1 MEKKHVLLSINSTF
15 YDMVGEY
22 YLFITEVFPE
32 LKRICQQHDIELEY
46 KDVAFSVHDDVY
58 TRDLIFRDFQYMDED
73 RTFFICFRGQKL
85 GWRPTANDV
94 TKLTLDVYPELVK
107 HVNGISLT
115 ELVIMHALRPFNK
128 YVDGEKHFVPTV
140 KHSLF
145 YFRNADYVEDMNDRQ
160 KACYLNMTDTKDK
173 EVQDFEIARAK
184 DLIYDFK
191 REFVKIEENAP
202 RVLISHYD
210 AKWNND
216 LNLHQMLEDYISEYI
231 RLNGSLDDD
240 FLEVHKGFIC
250 KYAQGCPDEFS
261 YEGRPLKDVMIEDIL
276 GELKLEFPQ
285 HFNE

>member
-15 YDMVGEY
+15 YDMMGEY
-22 YLFITEVFPE
+22 LLFIREVFPQ
-32 LKRICQQHDIELEY
+32 LKKICQEHNIELEY
-46 KDVAFSVHDDVY
+46 TDVAFSVHDEVY
-58 TRDLIFRDFQYMDED
+58 TRDLIFRDFQYIDAD

-94 TKLTLDVYPELVK
+94 TKLTLNEYPELVK

-115 ELVIMHALRPFNK
+115 ELVIMHALRPFDK
-128 YVDGEKHFVPTV
+128 YVNGEKHFVETV

-145 YFRNADYVEDMNDRQ
+145 YFRNADYVEDLDEKQ
-160 KACYLNMTDTKDK
+160 KACYLNRSDIKDK
-173 EVQDFEIARAK
+173 EVQDFEIAKAK

-191 REFVKIEENAP
+191 REFVKIPKNAP

-216 LNLHQMLEDYISEYI
+216 LDPHEMLEEYI
-231 RLNGSLDDD
+231 EEYVRLNGSLDED
-240 FLEVHKGFIC
+240 FLEVHKRFIC
-250 KYAQGCPDEFS
+250 KYAKGCVDEFT

-285 HFNE
+285 NFE

>member
-15 YDMVGEY
+15 YDMMGEY
-22 YLFITEVFPE
+22 LLFIREVFPQ
-32 LKRICQQHDIELEY
+32 LKKICQEHNIELEY
-46 KDVAFSVHDDVY
+46 TDVAFSVHDEVY
-58 TRDLIFRDFQYMDED
+58 TRDLIFRDFQYIDAD

-94 TKLTLDVYPELVK
+94 TKLTLNEYPELVK

-115 ELVIMHALRPFNK
+115 ELVIMHALRPFDK
-128 YVDGEKHFVPTV
+128 YVNGEKHFVETV

-145 YFRNADYVEDMNDRQ
+145 YFRNADYVEDLDEKQ
-160 KACYLNMTDTKDK
+160 KACYLNRSDIKDK
-173 EVQDFEIARAK
+173 EVQDFEIAKAK

-191 REFVKIEENAP
+191 REFVKIPKKAP

-216 LNLHQMLEDYISEYI
+216 LDPHEMLEEYI
-231 RLNGSLDDD
+231 EEYVRLNGSLDED
-240 FLEVHKGFIC
+240 FLEVHKRFIC
-250 KYAQGCPDEFS
+250 KYAKGCVDEFT
-261 YEGRPLKDVMIEDIL
+261 YESRPLKDVMIEDIL

-285 HFNE
+285 NFE

>member
-15 YDMVGEY
+15 YDMLGEY
-22 YLFITEVFPE
+22 TLFIKEVFPE
-32 LKRICQQHDIELEY
+32 LKKICQKHNIELEY
-46 KDVAFSVHDDVY
+46 RDVAFSVHDEVY
-58 TRDLIFRDFQYMDED
+58 SRDLIFRDFQYVDMD

-94 TKLTLDVYPELVK
+94 TKLTLDEYPELVK

-128 YVDGEKHFVPTV
+128 YINGEKHFVPTV

-145 YFRNADYVEDMNDRQ
+145 YFRNADYVDDLNDKQR
-160 KACYLNMTDTKDK
+160 ACYLNRSDIKDK

-191 REFVKIEENAP
+191 REFVKIPENAP

-210 AKWNND
+210 VKWNND
-216 LNLHQMLEDYISEYI
+216 LDLHEMLGEYI
-231 RLNGSLDDD
+231 DEYVKLNGELDED
-240 FLEVHKGFIC
+240 FLEIHKQFIC
-250 KYAQGCPDEFS
+250 NYSVGCVDEMT

-276 GELKLEFPQ
+276 GELKLEFPEN
-285 HFNE
+285 FS

>member
-15 YDMVGEY
+15 YDMIGEY

-32 LKRICQQHDIELEY
+32 LKRICQKHNIELEY
-46 KDVAFSVHDDVY
+46 KDVAFSVHDEVY
-58 TRDLIFRDFQYMDED
+58 TRDLIFRDFQYVDED

-85 GWRPTANDV
+85 GWIPTANDV

-115 ELVIMHALRPFNK
+115 ELVIMHALRPFDK
-128 YVDGEKHFVPTV
+128 YVDGKKHEVPTA

-145 YFRNADYVEDMNDRQ
+145 YFRNAGYVDELNEQ
-160 KACYLNMTDTKDK
+160 QSSCYINKSDVKDK

-191 REFVKIEENAP
+191 REFVKIPYDAP
-202 RVLISHYD
+202 RVLITHYD
-210 AKWNND
+210 GEWNND
-216 LNLHQMLEDYISEYI
+216 LDLHEMLEAYIKEYI
-231 RLNGSLDDD
+231 DLNGQLDED
-240 FLEVHKGFIC
+240 FLEVHKKFIC
-250 KYAQGCPDEFS
+250 KYAKGCLNDFT

-276 GELKLEFPQ
+276 GELKLEFPEN
-285 HFNE
+285 FS

>member
-1 MEKKHVLLSINSTF
+1 MEKKHVLLLINSTF
-15 YDMVGEY
+15 YDMIGEY
-22 YLFITEVFPE
+22 CLFIREVFPE
-32 LKRICQQHDIELEY
+32 LRKICQKHNIELEY

-58 TRDLIFRDFQYMDED
+58 TRDLIFRDFQYVDED

-115 ELVIMHALRPFNK
+115 ELVIMHALRPFDK
-128 YVDGEKHFVPTV
+128 HVDGEKHILPTV

-145 YFRNADYVEDMNDRQ
+145 YFRNADYVEDLNDRQ
-160 KACYLNMTDTKDK
+160 KACYLNRTDVKDK

-210 AKWNND
+210 AEWNNG
-216 LNLHQMLEDYISEYI
+216 LNLHEMLEGYIDEYI
-231 RLNGSLDDD
+231 KLNGSLDED
-240 FLEVHKGFIC
+240 FLEVHRGFIC
-250 KYAQGCPDEFS
+250 KYARGCPDKFT
-261 YEGRPLKDVMIEDIL
+261 YEGRPLKEVMIEDIL
-276 GELKLEFPQ
+276 GELKLEFPEN
-285 HFNE
+285 FA